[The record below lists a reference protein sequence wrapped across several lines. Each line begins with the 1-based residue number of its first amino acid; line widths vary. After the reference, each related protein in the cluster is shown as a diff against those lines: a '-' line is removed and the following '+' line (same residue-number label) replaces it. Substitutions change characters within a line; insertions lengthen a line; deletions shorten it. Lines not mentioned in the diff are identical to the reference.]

1 MKYKCFKKE
10 QKNETSGGAYW
21 VDADFDE
28 HLKLTEYQT
37 TYQHL
42 VKTYDKPR
50 SLLEAGCG
58 IGRWVIPLS
67 KEGFDVTGIEIEQEA
82 VDTLNQHFKA
92 DNLAVVQGDIF
103 DMPFE
108 DGTFDH
114 VISLGVLE
122 HFEDKAVQRKAIQE
136 HMRVMKDD
144 GRFLITVPYLSFV
157 RLMIHVPFLQLVKLV
172 RYFKG
177 TKSFF
182 TEYRYGKS
190 EFEQVIKDNGMV
202 VEEIVWDDMTDPYN
216 FGLTV
221 DYPINRFLKDG
232 RVQYKGNGLGNSLFR
247 MLWKISPA
255 LVSGGIGFVCKK
267 A

>member
-42 VKTYDKPR
+42 IKTYNKPR
-50 SLLEAGCG
+50 SILEAGCG

-67 KEGFDVTGIEIEQEA
+67 KEGYNVTGIEIEKEA
-82 VDTLNQHFKA
+82 VNRLNLHYRAK
-92 DNLAVVQGDIF
+92 NLKTVHGDIF
-103 DMPFE
+103 NMPF
-108 DGTFDH
+108 DDNSFDH

-122 HFEDKAVQRKAIQE
+122 HFEDKETQRKAIEE
-136 HMRVMKDD
+136 HVRVLKND
-144 GRFLITVPYLSFV
+144 GVFLITVPYISLV
-157 RLMIHVPFLQLVKLV
+157 RLLFHAPFLQLVKFV
-172 RYFKG
+172 RFIKG
-177 TKSFF
+177 TKSYF
-182 TEYRYGKS
+182 TEFRYGRN
-190 EFEQVIKDNGMV
+190 EFERIIESNGLKV
-202 VEEIVWDDMTDPYN
+202 VDIVWDDLTEPYN

-221 DYPINRFLKDG
+221 DYPINRFLKSKK
-232 RVQYKGNGLGNSLFR
+232 VQYKGNSFGNGLFR
-247 MLWKISPA
+247 LLWKIHPS